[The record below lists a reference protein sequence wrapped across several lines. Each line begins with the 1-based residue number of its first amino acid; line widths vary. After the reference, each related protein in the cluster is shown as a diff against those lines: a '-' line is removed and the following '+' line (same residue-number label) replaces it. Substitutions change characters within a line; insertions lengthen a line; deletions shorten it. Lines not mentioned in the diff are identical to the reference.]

1 MINLIDWADYLTVA
15 VFAKAATYLA
25 EAEGD
30 KYTLGEPV
38 KETLDILDGGEPEAE
53 ALRQSIADALREA
66 YNAGLEKV
74 RAEEL
79 NDALRE
85 LRALEWI
92 LGLGIVVTRYGGLIV
107 LPPPDDQQKEQLFNS
122 YAAVAKSLGW
132 TEKNHG

>member
-25 EAEGD
+25 EAGGD

-38 KETLDILDGGEPEAE
+38 KETLDILNSGDPEAE
-53 ALRQSIADALREA
+53 ALRRSIADALREA